1 MKTPITFKV
10 LKEGKVVYKT
20 LQIKHNLKV
29 IPSLEYNGQVFP
41 ETSVIHQVMEWLDNQ
56 DKSEKMLAH
65 GWDMI
70 IDYYHAKKRSIRT
83 DEIKDFLEFAMPYIS
98 DSIKRQFSATVY
110 ESKNILFGKGKSNI
124 TKFKETCNIMKITNM
139 AIMGFSKS
147 LLSQIE
153 QGEKLNRRKR
163 LTRKKQS
170 LWKEEKQ

>member
-1 MKTPITFKV
+1 MKIPITFKV

-41 ETSVIHQVMEWLDNQ
+41 ETSVVDQVMEWLDNQ
-56 DKSEKMLAH
+56 NKSEMMLAH

-70 IDYYHAKKRSIRT
+70 IDYYPKRSRKT
-83 DEIKDFLEFAMPYIS
+83 RDDEIKDFLEFAMPYIS

-139 AIMGFSKS
+139 AIMGFSES
-147 LLSQIE
+147 LLNQIE
-153 QGEKLNRRKR
+153 QEEKLNQIKR
-163 LTRKKQS
+163 LTRK
-170 LWKEEKQ
+170 ENFIF